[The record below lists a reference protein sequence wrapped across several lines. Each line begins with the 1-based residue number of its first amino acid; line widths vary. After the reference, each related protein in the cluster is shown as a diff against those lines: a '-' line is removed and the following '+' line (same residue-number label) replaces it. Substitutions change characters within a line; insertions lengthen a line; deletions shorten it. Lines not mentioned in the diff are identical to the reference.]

1 MEDKELRAN
10 DGRDPDFTFK
20 NPSSSKGGVFETFV
34 RVINRIDLFFIIHS
48 YKLFEDL

>member
-1 MEDKELRAN
+1 MEDKELQAN

-34 RVINRIDLFFIIHS
+34 RVSKKQHTF
-48 YKLFEDL
+48 KLESIY